1 MDSLLT
7 GEMSLLLWWFTAAG
21 LEGEGDLTGICQE
34 GIFGADGEGG
44 NCLLVEEG
52 EDGRVCPQQSCPSGM
67 PTLVDGEQ
75 GQGQP
80 IGDRRVPFPLSAICG
95 PSAWGQA
102 HPPWQLQ
109 ESRPWGACH
118 TPEPVPS
125 GPHSSVQSLALGRAA
140 SKG

>member
-1 MDSLLT
+1 MAVEPSGLWPSFTGEDDVDSLLT

-52 EDGRVCPQQSCPSGM
+52 EDGQVCPQQSRPSGT

-80 IGDRRVPFPLSAICG
+80 TGDRMGLR
-95 PSAWGQA
+95 
-102 HPPWQLQ
+102 
-109 ESRPWGACH
+109 H
-118 TPEPVPS
+118 THLVPS
-125 GPHSSVQSLALGRAA
+125 LPFLWKQASWSLG
-140 SKG
+140 G